1 MKKKLE
7 KGQQRR
13 NQCVQSLKHV
23 ITRPNQNS
31 TLILT
36 DANEVVL
43 QASAHVFCRPVLPA
57 FFNEVGQKL
66 EVMQRRNQ
74 ATLAVPEIE
83 NKQEGTIG

>member
-13 NQCVQSLKHV
+13 WCVQSLKHV

>member
-1 MKKKLE
+1 
-7 KGQQRR
+7 
-13 NQCVQSLKHV
+13 
-23 ITRPNQNS
+23 
-31 TLILT
+31 
-36 DANEVVL
+36 
-43 QASAHVFCRPVLPA
+43 VLPA